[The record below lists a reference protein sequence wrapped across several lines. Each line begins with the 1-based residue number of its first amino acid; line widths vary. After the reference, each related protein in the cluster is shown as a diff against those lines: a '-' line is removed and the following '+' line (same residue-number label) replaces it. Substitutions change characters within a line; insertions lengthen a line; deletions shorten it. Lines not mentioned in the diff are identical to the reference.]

1 MKEFALRVLTP
12 EREFYSGN
20 VEAVGM
26 MLTDGSVTI
35 YADHMPMVAPVAI
48 CDLKIKEK
56 GIWREAF
63 ASEGFMEIRRTPR
76 KTRAGSNCMVMLFL
90 QTCEWPE
97 EIDERRAEE
106 ALLRAEERL
115 RQKRSIAENKQ
126 LHIDLARAM
135 ERLRVSK
142 LRK

>member
-1 MKEFALRVLTP
+1 MKEFVLHVLTP
-12 EREFYSGN
+12 EREFYSGL

-35 YADHMPMVAPVAI
+35 YADHMPMVAPIAI

-56 GIWREAF
+56 GVWREAF
-63 ASEGFMEIRRTPR
+63 ASEGFMEIRRVRHTPN
-76 KTRAGSNCMVMLFL
+76 TSNCMVMLFL

-106 ALLRAEERL
+106 ARVRAEERL
-115 RQKRSIAENKQ
+115 RQKRSIAEHKQ
-126 LHIDLARAM
+126 LQIDLARAM
-135 ERLRVSK
+135 ERLRVSR